1 MKVTIFVT
9 NHLSPVTYRKMSK
22 ILIVDDHPLIA
33 KSLSDII
40 SDSGVGEL
48 VAVAVNAKQCL
59 DFVATKHFDLVLLDI
74 NLPDGNGLDICKS
87 IKEKYPQ
94 IKVLAITS
102 YNEYSIIRKMLENGA
117 SGYILKNSMPEEVVE
132 GIETVLKG
140 ETFLCHEVDLL
151 MKKKVN
157 QQIFLTPR
165 ETELLKLICDG
176 YTNPEIAEKLFLG
189 VETINS
195 YRKNLLFKLNARN
208 TAVLVKIAM
217 EQKLI

>member
-1 MKVTIFVT
+1 
-9 NHLSPVTYRKMSK
+9 MSK

>member
-1 MKVTIFVT
+1 
-9 NHLSPVTYRKMSK
+9 MSR

-33 KSLSDII
+33 QSLSSII
-40 SDSGVGEL
+40 NDSKIGEV
-48 VAVAVNAKQCL
+48 VAVATTAKQCL
-59 DFVATKHFDLVLLDI
+59 ELIATKHFDLVLLDI

-87 IKEKYPQ
+87 ITERYPQ

-102 YNEYSIIRKMLENGA
+102 FNEFTIIRKMMDNGA
-117 SGYILKNSMPEEVVE
+117 SGYILKNSMPDEVVE

-151 MKKKVN
+151 MKKKSD
-157 QQIFLTPR
+157 QHIFLTPR

-176 YTNPEIAEKLFLG
+176 YTNPEIADKLFLG
-189 VETINS
+189 VETVNS

>member
-1 MKVTIFVT
+1 
-9 NHLSPVTYRKMSK
+9 MSK
-22 ILIVDDHPLIA
+22 ILVVDDHPLIA
-33 KSLSDII
+33 KSLASII
-40 SDSGVGEL
+40 AESGVGEL
-48 VAVAVNAKQCL
+48 VAIASSAKECL
-59 DFVATKHFDLVLLDI
+59 TLVATKDIDLVLLDI
-74 NLPDGNGLDICKS
+74 NLPDGNGLDICKL
-87 IKEKYPQ
+87 ITEKHPEV
-94 IKVLAITS
+94 KVLAITTFD
-102 YNEYSIIRKMLENGA
+102 EYTIIRKMLENGA
-117 SGYILKNSMPEEVVE
+117 SGYILKNCMPEEVVE
-132 GIETVLKG
+132 GVEAVLNG

-151 MKKKVN
+151 MKKKSD

-208 TAVLVKIAM
+208 TAVLVKIAL